1 MQTPTTPEVINK
13 TVEEIQS
20 IVSSGNQTETNL
32 QRVSMQLNSI
42 AEVIETNQNVTV
54 NEAVSWQSLSS
65 YNIFTCP
72 YDTDSGL
79 SFRCCG
85 WALRGVV
92 RRSAAELSKL
102 FPSVRLSK
110 SLQSRSI
117 NKHLPRI
124 LEVVERIG
132 SSLLAQLK
140 ESEEITSCQDG
151 LFLLARR
158 VCSLQIMFTCC
169 YWCIHR
175 LTRAM
180 WLISI

>member
-1 MQTPTTPEVINK
+1 MQTPTTAEVINK
-13 TVEEIQS
+13 TVEEIQG

-42 AEVIETNQNVTV
+42 AEVIEDVTV
-54 NEAVSWQSLSS
+54 NKAVSWQTSSS

-140 ESEEITSCQDG
+140 EITSCQDG

-158 VCSLQIMFTCC
+158 VCSLQIMFTCS